1 MLVDVAAAWHRAD
14 AEQRLRVQNFLF
26 QDGIAYH
33 QNQKV
38 LNTTNPTLFQQ
49 LRGLAHC
56 ERVVGVPDRTTLNR
70 FRLMRSRVYHASGM
84 SGQEDVGW
92 RHGTIR

>member
-1 MLVDVAAAWHRAD
+1 MQAVGKASPACTQGMSVETVAVAWQRAD

-26 QDGIAYH
+26 QGGIAYH
-33 QNQKV
+33 QNQKF

-56 ERVVGVPDRTTLNR
+56 ERVVGVPD
-70 FRLMRSRVYHASGM
+70 G
-84 SGQEDVGW
+84 
-92 RHGTIR
+92 I